1 MSKSK
6 FTIIFILV
14 KKFILFISQSLYLRN
29 KRKNHQKIV
38 KDKESFQLSRFRQS
52 KWTNLMSKGSIRLMI
67 VIFGLHLAEKVDR
80 GLKSFVV
87 SSCFHNF

>member
-14 KKFILFISQSLYLRN
+14 KKFILFISQSLYLRD

-38 KDKESFQLSRFRQS
+38 KDKDSF
-52 KWTNLMSKGSIRLMI
+52 
-67 VIFGLHLAEKVDR
+67 
-80 GLKSFVV
+80 
-87 SSCFHNF
+87 

>member
-14 KKFILFISQSLYLRN
+14 KKFILFISQSLYLRD

-52 KWTNLMSKGSIRLMI
+52 KWTNLMSKGLDVKRFHSINDND
-67 VIFGLHLAEKVDR
+67 FWP
-80 GLKSFVV
+80 
-87 SSCFHNF
+87 SSC